1 MSHTPCIFINQLSR
15 YPMMLIKRL
24 TFLNFALLGI
34 VTNSIYAQNRVST
47 GEASL
52 PASPLYIILP
62 TKMDWNTVDE
72 GKEIAFQLRIK
83 GGRDSSAVVYSV
95 ESGLVPGMQFD
106 STGKFSWTPSYD
118 VADRINRMT
127 TISIVFEAHNEIGE
141 RTTQMVSIRVNHVN
155 RPPIIDDLKPFYV
168 QYKTQNKYQIDPNA
182 VRDPDGD
189 PVEFVQLVTQMP
201 EGMSISKGGE
211 ISWDPSLTY
220 FKQIKEKPIEV
231 QFAIEDQPFK
241 GRTIGKVR
249 LEATR
254 MDMPPSIDMV
264 STTALLVAKSE
275 KEQISLKFILSD
287 PNGDDDVDFMGF
299 ISDDPRV
306 PKDALSMNTQNSWEF
321 NWMPDYDFVK
331 DPKDSLGFNVTFFVL
346 DKSKNRA
353 EKKLRFVIKNAVNSG
368 ELDKTNYNH
377 YRKLLVETWE
387 WLEQLEERETKLKRD
402 YKRAKSGKRGRSMT
416 TASLGATTGLAPVIA
431 KTDLDTRSLITT
443 IGGTGIATMGT
454 LEATEIIGKSIN
466 DVFTRLQKIMATK
479 NTLQV
484 NTDKFTRDFG
494 SKRARL
500 EPTYT
505 NTLDEFRK
513 ANLIFDPIVNI
524 ELSATWEPKTKSDD
538 NALRKKFKYFVP
550 LEKEK

>member
-47 GEASL
+47 GEASIA
-52 PASPLYIILP
+52 ASPLYIILP
-62 TKMDWNTVDE
+62 TRMDWNTVDE
-72 GKEIAFQLRIK
+72 GKEIAFQLGIK

-95 ESGLVPGMQFD
+95 ESGLLPGMQFD

-127 TISIVFEAHNEIGE
+127 TLSIVFIAHNEIGE
-141 RTTQMVSIRVNHVN
+141 RATQTVSIRVNHVN
-155 RPPIIDDLKPFYV
+155 RPPVIDDLKPFYV

-306 PKDALSMNTQNSWEF
+306 PKNALSMNTQNSWEF

-353 EKKLRFVIKNAVNSG
+353 EKKLRFVIKNAVNAG
-368 ELDKTNYNH
+368 ELDKINYNH
-377 YRKLLVETWE
+377 YRNLLVEIWDS
-387 WLEQLEERETKLKRD
+387 LEQLEERETKLKRD

-431 KTDLDTRSLITT
+431 KTDLDTRSLITS
-443 IGGTGIATMGT
+443 IGGTGIATIGT

-479 NTLQV
+479 SNLQV
-484 NTDKFTRDFG
+484 NADKFTRDYG
-494 SKRARL
+494 TKKARL
-500 EPTYT
+500 EATFT
-505 NTLDEFRK
+505 DRLDEFRK
-513 ANLIFDPIVNI
+513 ANLIFEPVVNI
-524 ELSATWEPKTKSDD
+524 ELSAAWEPKTRSDD
-538 NALRKKFKYFVP
+538 NALKKKFKYFVP
-550 LEKEK
+550 LEKDK